1 MYILEELDL
10 KVRKIISFAFRIVVL
25 LYAFIVVKA
34 NENLFPWYVYLGAS
48 VIYFIIFRYLYS
60 KDKYYAHLRLLNDY
74 AFFALI
80 LYGKELDNLL
90 NLGLLLLPIVNS
102 LNHSSYRRPPIF
114 SLPLYI
120 VALLCML
127 FLSKQDFDYSAIFAL
142 LALAVINIFS
152 YFRASLIRFHSVIH
166 GAIDKFYEENLNL
179 GKTYLLLNNIVN
191 ALTKHEP
198 YFKAFVP
205 SEITCFKVKNGGLSI
220 AASSLFIT
228 TFQIP
233 DEASLIRKLRKEPFI
248 KVPKLYIND
257 AEALNCVLI
266 LVKGN
271 QAQYVYCLQFPP
283 NSLSFLH
290 SLLVKNINP
299 LLHKVV
305 KVLEVEYDLKLQ
317 RRLSL
322 NKIKSKLHYVDNTVK
337 VIHYLNNKLTPITTY
352 FDMVS
357 KYDTIRDATI
367 LEQLAP
373 LIESEKKKSARV
385 IKDVIGRAHM
395 ILDKSLNPYFVEEI
409 YDESFRRIFELVR
422 GSWDDNDLD
431 VKNIE
436 TSWSKSTYEAKTIL
450 NVDSFQFVLDEVI
463 DNIKKHYHKFAKVEF
478 LIIEGNPVIRF
489 INDIKAPTLKSSNLK
504 KLARDFNG
512 AEINEIMKRN
522 SHGTTFIKQYTTQM
536 NIKTAIRIEA
546 NFEIILIFSVTN
558 S

>member
-1 MYILEELDL
+1 M
-10 KVRKIISFAFRIVVL
+10 
-25 LYAFIVVKA
+25 
-34 NENLFPWYVYLGAS
+34 
-48 VIYFIIFRYLYS
+48 
-60 KDKYYAHLRLLNDY
+60 
-74 AFFALI
+74 
-80 LYGKELDNLL
+80 
-90 NLGLLLLPIVNS
+90 
-102 LNHSSYRRPPIF
+102 
-114 SLPLYI
+114 
-120 VALLCML
+120 
-127 FLSKQDFDYSAIFAL
+127 
-142 LALAVINIFS
+142 
-152 YFRASLIRFHSVIH
+152 
-166 GAIDKFYEENLNL
+166 
-179 GKTYLLLNNIVN
+179 
-191 ALTKHEP
+191 
-198 YFKAFVP
+198 
-205 SEITCFKVKNGGLSI
+205 
-220 AASSLFIT
+220 
-228 TFQIP
+228 
-233 DEASLIRKLRKEPFI
+233 
-248 KVPKLYIND
+248 
-257 AEALNCVLI
+257 
-266 LVKGN
+266 
-271 QAQYVYCLQFPP
+271 
-283 NSLSFLH
+283 
-290 SLLVKNINP
+290 
-299 LLHKVV
+299 
-305 KVLEVEYDLKLQ
+305 EVEYDLKLQ